1 MKFHRVLCASI
12 CVALV
17 SSWTAFG
24 QQRSQVEQVSNWA
37 APPMWSPPPVEVEES
52 EGRGLQG
59 IRPIRVQTDLTGPL
73 PFIAVVPCRV
83 VDTRGAAG
91 TFGGPIFAVG
101 ESRTYPLS
109 TNPACPGFPAAST
122 IQGYSLNITVTQT
135 AGAGFVTGFP
145 SGTSLPVVS
154 TVNFTGAGT
163 SLSNAAI
170 VPAGS
175 GGNAGK
181 IDIYASQQTH
191 VIVDI
196 NGYYAGSVVTSIV
209 AGTGITA
216 SPATGAVTV
225 GIANGGVGLA
235 QLSPAGSTS
244 GQVLQS
250 SGSAVIWG
258 DASNLNTANALV
270 RRDGSG
276 NFTAGT
282 VTLSGD
288 LTLGGILTKGS
299 GLRLLHTTGSFNIF
313 VGAGAGNFTM
323 SGLGNNSVLGADAMT
338 SNTTGNNAAVLGA
351 DAFASNTTGNF
362 GTAIGSGALKNNTTG
377 NNNIG
382 LGANAGVNLTT
393 ENNNIDIG
401 NAGVAAESNTIRIGG
416 TAQTATF
423 IAGISGTTVTG
434 VPVLVSG
441 SGQLGV
447 ASSSRSVKDDI
458 RDIGEESNALMRLRP
473 VAFRYKP
480 ELDPTG
486 LRQYGLIAEEVAKV
500 MPDLVRFSASGE
512 PETVRYH
519 FLTPLLLNEVR
530 KQQQVIA
537 AQREE
542 INELAARLS
551 RLEEKLSGPAAR
563 PSLTAA
569 NGSR

>member
-1 MKFHRVLCASI
+1 MRLHRVSCSLLLE
-12 CVALV
+12 CVLGIGVVISAQELSPKAL
-17 SSWTAFG
+17 
-24 QQRSQVEQVSNWA
+24 SNWA
-37 APPMWSPPPVEVEES
+37 APPMWTPPAVEVEEVHV
-52 EGRGLQG
+52 RGMEG

-73 PFIAVVPCRV
+73 PFIAVTPCRV
-83 VDTRGAAG
+83 VDTRGPNG
-91 TFGGPIFAVG
+91 PFGGPIFGIA
-101 ESRTYPLS
+101 EARTYALS

-154 TVNFTGAGT
+154 TVNFTSAGQ

-216 SPATGAVTV
+216 SPASGAVTV

-313 VGAGAGNFTM
+313 VGAGAGNLTT
-323 SGLGNNSVLGADAMT
+323 SGVGNNAVLGADAMT

-351 DAFASNTTGNF
+351 DAFASNTTGNT
-362 GTAIGSGALKNNTTG
+362 GTAIGAGALKNNTTG

-401 NAGVAAESNTIRIGG
+401 NAGVVADSGTIRIGTNATHTKFFAYGVRG
-416 TAQTATF
+416 TM
-423 IAGISGTTVTG
+423 TTVADG
-434 VPVLVSG
+434 QPVLIDSM
-441 SGQLGV
+441 GQLGTI
-447 ASSSRSVKDDI
+447 SSSAAVK
-458 RDIGEESNALMRLRP
+458 RDISDVGEASAAVLRLRP
-473 VAFRYKP
+473 VSFFYRNDSRGI
-480 ELDPTG
+480 L
-486 LRQYGLIAEEVAKV
+486 QYGLIADEVAKV
-500 MPDLVRFSASGE
+500 MPEIVQFSASGE

-519 FLTPLLLNEVR
+519 FLTPLLLNEVQ
-530 KQQQVIA
+530 KQQQVIE

-542 INELAARLS
+542 INQLAARLS
-551 RLEEKLSGPAAR
+551 RLEEKLNGPTAH
-563 PSLTAA
+563 PSLSATK
-569 NGSR
+569 